1 MRSARVEAVGCAC
14 ECVTGCVCA
23 RVLCASACPFI
34 RRYRHVRI
42 CSLESSSNNM
52 QCAFHLQHGI
62 EQLDL
67 YIHNLCSE
75 CVNRANTM
83 CLDGPHA
90 QQCGRLLQSMAQVP
104 CVTTRC
110 CPRCNAA
117 CVSNHGPWFCRT
129 AIPVLLKKFR
139 SCFPSSEPEQV
150 FLGVFLGC
158 SAHPWRCMCAC
169 LDKNGHSQ
177 LICYVKCVIKRMC
190 SC

>member
-75 CVNRANTM
+75 CVNKANTM

-90 QQCGRLLQSMAQVP
+90 QQCGRLLQSMANVITYATKCTGPMCQHPLLLPLQRGMRVKSRTLVLSDCDSSSAKIVLIVFSFVRTRSSVSRMP
-104 CVTTRC
+104 CTPLKMHVC
-110 CPRCNAA
+110 MFGYA
-117 CVSNHGPWFCRT
+117 CAFPAH
-129 AIPVLLKKFR
+129 LL
-139 SCFPSSEPEQV
+139 C
-150 FLGVFLGC
+150 L
-158 SAHPWRCMCAC
+158 SA
-169 LDKNGHSQ
+169 
-177 LICYVKCVIKRMC
+177 
-190 SC
+190 